1 MTKYVAI
8 ILTAQTEGD
17 VGYIYNDAYDGS
29 YFEEDFVPGI
39 VEHDRICWVLDR
51 WR

>member
-39 VEHDRICWVLDR
+39 VEHDRICGVLDR